1 MAKEH
6 ENIAV
11 MYGPPEMFFRKR
23 LQVEDELQR
32 IYVVAAIFVGES
44 AEDPTAKQILACQRG
59 YGKWQGWWEFPG
71 GKIEP
76 GETDQEAL
84 RREIL
89 EEMETE
95 VDILRYYDTINYR
108 YDDFLMTLHLY
119 LCRLQDG
126 TFVLHDHNEA
136 RWLSHEQLSDVRWL
150 PADIELI
157 HRWQTEGF
165 DF

>member
-1 MAKEH
+1 MSKEH

-23 LQVEDELQR
+23 LQVEEELQR
-32 IYVVAAIFVGES
+32 IYVVAAIFVDES
-44 AEDPTAKQILACQRG
+44 AEAPATKQILACQRG

-76 GETDQEAL
+76 GETDEQAL

-95 VDILRYYDTINYR
+95 IDILRFYDTINYR

-119 LCRLQDG
+119 LCHMRG
-126 TFVLHDHNEA
+126 GSFVLHDHSEA
-136 RWLSHEQLSDVRWL
+136 RWLSHERLSEVRWL
-150 PADIELI
+150 PADIELV
-157 HRWQTEGF
+157 HRWQTKGF

>member
-1 MAKEH
+1 MSKEH

-23 LQVEDELQR
+23 LLVEEELQR
-32 IYVVAAIFVGES
+32 IYVVAAIFVDES
-44 AEDPTAKQILACQRG
+44 AEDPATKKILACQRG

-76 GETDQEAL
+76 GETDEQAL

-95 VDILRYYDTINYR
+95 IDILRFYDTINYR

-119 LCRLQDG
+119 LCHMHG
-126 TFVLHDHNEA
+126 GSFVLHDHSEA
-136 RWLSHEQLSDVRWL
+136 RWLSHERLSEVRWL
-150 PADIELI
+150 PADIELV
-157 HRWQTEGF
+157 HRWQTKGF

>member
-1 MAKEH
+1 MSKEH

-23 LQVEDELQR
+23 LQVEEELQR

-44 AEDPTAKQILACQRG
+44 AEDPATKQILACQRG

-76 GETDQEAL
+76 GETDEQAL

-95 VDILRYYDTINYR
+95 IDILRFYDTINYR
-108 YDDFLMTLHLY
+108 YDDFFMTLHLY
-119 LCRLQDG
+119 LCHMRG
-126 TFVLHDHNEA
+126 GSFVLHDHSEA
-136 RWLSHEQLSDVRWL
+136 RWLSHERLSEVRWL
-150 PADIELI
+150 PADIELV
-157 HRWQTEGF
+157 HRWQTKGF

>member
-1 MAKEH
+1 MSKERDS
-6 ENIAV
+6 IAV
-11 MYGPPEMFFRKR
+11 MYGPPEMLFRKK
-23 LQVEDELQR
+23 LQVEEELQR
-32 IYVVAAIFVGES
+32 IFVVAAIFVNEAAHGNA
-44 AEDPTAKQILACQRG
+44 AEQILACQRG

-76 GETDQEAL
+76 GESDEQAL

-95 VDILRYYDTINYR
+95 IDIIRYYDTIDYR

-119 LCRLQDG
+119 LCRFQGDKYL
-126 TFVLHDHNEA
+126 LHDHSEA
-136 RWLSHEQLSDVRWL
+136 RWLGHEQLTDVRWL
-150 PADIELI
+150 PADIELVN
-157 HRWQTEGF
+157 RWTSEGF

>member
-1 MAKEH
+1 MSKEH

-23 LQVEDELQR
+23 LQVEEELQR
-32 IYVVAAIFVGES
+32 IYVVAAIFVDES
-44 AEDPTAKQILACQRG
+44 AEDPATKQILACQRG

-76 GETDQEAL
+76 GETDEQAL

-95 VDILRYYDTINYR
+95 IDILRFYDTINYR
-108 YDDFLMTLHLY
+108 YDDYLMTLHLY
-119 LCRLQDG
+119 LCHMRG
-126 TFVLHDHNEA
+126 GSFVLHDHSEA
-136 RWLSHEQLSDVRWL
+136 RWLSHERLSEVRWL
-150 PADIELI
+150 PADIELV
-157 HRWQTEGF
+157 HRWQTKGF